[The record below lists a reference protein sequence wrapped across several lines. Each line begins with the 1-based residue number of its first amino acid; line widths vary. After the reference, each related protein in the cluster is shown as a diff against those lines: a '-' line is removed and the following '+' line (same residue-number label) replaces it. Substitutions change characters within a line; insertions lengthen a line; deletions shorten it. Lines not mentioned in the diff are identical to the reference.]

1 MLLLLQYNQL
11 HKTLLLPSRGTILV
25 ADDSNLVSTFI
36 QKLFDDKYD
45 VVIANDGAKAI
56 EIVNSDISNN
66 IICCLL
72 DLNMP
77 NVNGF
82 EVLEYFDKNN
92 IFDRFPVSV
101 ISGANFPLEILKPYP
116 IVEMLCKP
124 FNEKDIGRVIEKSIK
139 RT

>member
-1 MLLLLQYNQL
+1 MLLPN
-11 HKTLLLPSRGTILV
+11 RGTILV
-25 ADDSNLVSTFI
+25 VDDSNLVSTFI
-36 QKLFDDKYD
+36 QKIFDDKYD
-45 VVIANDGAKAI
+45 VLIANDGATAI
-56 EIVNSDISNN
+56 EIVNSNISAN

-82 EVLEYFDKNN
+82 EVLEYFDNNN
-92 IFDRFPVSV
+92 IFERFPVAV

>member
-1 MLLLLQYNQL
+1 
-11 HKTLLLPSRGTILV
+11 
-25 ADDSNLVSTFI
+25 
-36 QKLFDDKYD
+36 
-45 VVIANDGAKAI
+45 
-56 EIVNSDISNN
+56 
-66 IICCLL
+66 
-72 DLNMP
+72 MP

>member
-1 MLLLLQYNQL
+1 M
-11 HKTLLLPSRGTILV
+11 I
-25 ADDSNLVSTFI
+25 
-36 QKLFDDKYD
+36 
-45 VVIANDGAKAI
+45 IANDGAKAI

-116 IVEMLCKP
+116 IIEMLCKP
-124 FNEKDIGRVIEKSIK
+124 FNEKDIGGVIEKSIK

>member
-1 MLLLLQYNQL
+1 MLLLPN
-11 HKTLLLPSRGTILV
+11 RGTILV

-36 QKLFDDKYD
+36 QKIFDDKYD
-45 VVIANDGAKAI
+45 VLIANDGAKAI
-56 EIVNSDISNN
+56 EIVNSNISRN

-92 IFDRFPVSV
+92 IFDMFPVAV
-101 ISGANFPLEILKPYP
+101 ISGTNFPLDVLQPYP
-116 IVEMLCKP
+116 IIEILCKP
-124 FNEKDIGRVIEKSIK
+124 FNERDIGRVIEKSIK

>member
-1 MLLLLQYNQL
+1 MLLLPN
-11 HKTLLLPSRGTILV
+11 RGTILV

-36 QKLFDDKYD
+36 QKIFDDKYD
-45 VVIANDGAKAI
+45 VLIANDGAKAI
-56 EIVNSDISNN
+56 EIVNGNISSN
-66 IICCLL
+66 ILCCLL

-92 IFDRFPVSV
+92 IFDRFPVAV
-101 ISGANFPLEILKPYP
+101 ISGTNFPLDVLRSYP
-116 IVEMLCKP
+116 IIEILCKP
-124 FNEKDIGRVIEKSIK
+124 FNERDIGRVIEKSIK